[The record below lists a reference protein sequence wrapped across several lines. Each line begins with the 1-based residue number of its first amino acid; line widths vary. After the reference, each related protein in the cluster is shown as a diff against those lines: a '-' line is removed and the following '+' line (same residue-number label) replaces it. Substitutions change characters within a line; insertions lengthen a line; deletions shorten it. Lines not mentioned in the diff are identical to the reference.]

1 MLKKKKKLA
10 RKEKEEKNKCH
21 EENSSTKQRNET
33 ERNGSV
39 IGSTIACYDKL
50 TQGRM
55 AWSSRMGE
63 RRMAT
68 RKVPLRLLDELASR
82 VSVGILNENLSNK
95 YWRWCGSR
103 CSFLLV
109 CRLTDLG
116 YQRAACTLYYNRS
129 LRAPASMRIR
139 HVARYASNLDCKRIK
154 RHSFS
159 FKFLLRLE
167 TTGSIPSLPL
177 SFNFH
182 VSSISFIFYSRSK
195 IFIRLGL
202 QFFYDCQRMNK
213 FVRVFS
219 FFFLSFFSLLSQIP
233 PSLIMRGEIEIRG
246 EKEEEGERKERI

>member
-1 MLKKKKKLA
+1 
-10 RKEKEEKNKCH
+10 
-21 EENSSTKQRNET
+21 
-33 ERNGSV
+33 
-39 IGSTIACYDKL
+39 
-50 TQGRM
+50 M

-68 RKVPLRLLDELASR
+68 RKAPLRLLDELASR

-202 QFFYDCQRMNK
+202 QFFYDCQRMNIWMNK

-246 EKEEEGERKERI
+246 EKEEEEERKERI

>member
-1 MLKKKKKLA
+1 MSR
-10 RKEKEEKNKCH
+10 RKFVDET
-21 EENSSTKQRNET
+21 TK
-33 ERNGSV
+33 RNGSV

-68 RKVPLRLLDELASR
+68 RKAPLRLLDELASR

-109 CRLTDLG
+109 CRLTDLS

-159 FKFLLRLE
+159 FKFFLRLE

-202 QFFYDCQRMNK
+202 QFFYDCQRMNIWMNK

-219 FFFLSFFSLLSQIP
+219 FFLSFFLFSPLANS
-233 PSLIMRGEIEIRG
+233 SESYYARRNWNKRGEGGGRRKKRKNLNKRG
-246 EKEEEGERKERI
+246 KNGR